1 MRVGIIGLGVM
12 GYRIGANLA
21 KEGKLNGVYNRTQ
34 ERSEKFQRE
43 FGVKGYSSVDEAV
56 KDNELIITM
65 LSDDNAVKSVME
77 QIIPNSA
84 NKVIVDMS
92 TISPRLSISLSKEI
106 EEKGGFMLDAPV
118 IGTSVMVEQRKLV
131 VMVGGNEDKF
141 KEVKPVLETTA
152 STVVYMG
159 KNGSGLYAKLVN
171 NLLLGAYVV
180 AIGEAFN
187 FGVVSGLDK
196 EQVETVLT
204 KLSSARSP
212 TTELKVPKLVK
223 QDYTTQFAT
232 KHMRKDLEIIQ
243 GEATH
248 ESVVVPMSS
257 LALQFYRMAE
267 GMGLSEEDFCS
278 VYEVFRK
285 FSRG

>member
-1 MRVGIIGLGVM
+1 
-12 GYRIGANLA
+12 
-21 KEGKLNGVYNRTQ
+21 
-34 ERSEKFQRE
+34 
-43 FGVKGYSSVDEAV
+43 
-56 KDNELIITM
+56 
-65 LSDDNAVKSVME
+65 
-77 QIIPNSA
+77 
-84 NKVIVDMS
+84 
-92 TISPRLSISLSKEI
+92 
-106 EEKGGFMLDAPV
+106 
-118 IGTSVMVEQRKLV
+118 
-131 VMVGGNEDKF
+131 
-141 KEVKPVLETTA
+141 
-152 STVVYMG
+152 
-159 KNGSGLYAKLVN
+159 
-171 NLLLGAYVV
+171 LLGAYVV

>member
-65 LSDDNAVKSVME
+65 LSDDNAVKSVIE

-106 EEKGGFMLDAPV
+106 
-118 IGTSVMVEQRKLV
+118 
-131 VMVGGNEDKF
+131 
-141 KEVKPVLETTA
+141 
-152 STVVYMG
+152 
-159 KNGSGLYAKLVN
+159 
-171 NLLLGAYVV
+171 
-180 AIGEAFN
+180 
-187 FGVVSGLDK
+187 
-196 EQVETVLT
+196 
-204 KLSSARSP
+204 
-212 TTELKVPKLVK
+212 
-223 QDYTTQFAT
+223 
-232 KHMRKDLEIIQ
+232 
-243 GEATH
+243 
-248 ESVVVPMSS
+248 
-257 LALQFYRMAE
+257 
-267 GMGLSEEDFCS
+267 
-278 VYEVFRK
+278 
-285 FSRG
+285 